1 MSLLTRQ
8 SRLVDSSIL
17 TCPITIIG
25 AGGIGSFTALTLAK
39 MGFENIYVMDND
51 TVEEHNIPN
60 QFYRYKDLTIP
71 KVEALKQIIYDFTE
85 NEIDTN
91 SHHFEEET
99 IINWGGL
106 WIMAVDN
113 MTTRQNIYKL
123 AYKHHNL
130 ITGIIDGRMGGQ
142 QAEVYT
148 VNMQNRMERTAYK
161 NTLWEEAETAQ
172 VPCTERA
179 VIYNVLWIASTIANS
194 ARLLLEKKP
203 YRPIQIM
210 DFENQNLFC
219 PLER

>member
-17 TCPITIIG
+17 TCPLTIIG
-25 AGGIGSFTALTLAK
+25 AGGIGSFTTLTLAK
-39 MGFENIYVMDND
+39 MGFENITVLDDD

-60 QFYRYKDLTIP
+60 QFYRYQDLEEP
-71 KVEALKQIIYDFTE
+71 KVEALKNIVEEFSNTTIDYEPIRFTK
-85 NEIDTN
+85 DTLIE
-91 SHHFEEET
+91 FQ
-99 IINWGGL
+99 GL

-113 MTTRQNIYKL
+113 MDTRKNIYNL

-148 VNMQNRMERTAYK
+148 VNMQDRMERAAYN

-172 VPCTERA
+172 IPCTERA

-210 DFENQNLFC
+210 DFENQELFC

>member
-17 TCPITIIG
+17 TCPMTIIG

-39 MGFENIYVMDND
+39 MGFEDITVMDND

-60 QFYRYKDLTIP
+60 QFYRYRDLGEP
-71 KVEALKQIIYDFTE
+71 KVEALENILEEFT
-85 NEIDTN
+85 NTTIDYEPIR
-91 SHHFEEET
+91 FEKDTLIESQ
-99 IINWGGL
+99 GL

-113 MTTRQNIYKL
+113 MSTRQNIYDL

-130 ITGIIDGRMGGQ
+130 IAGIIDGRMGGQ

-148 VNMQNRMERTAYK
+148 VNIQNRMERAAYK

-210 DFENQNLFC
+210 DFENQIC
-219 PLER
+219 HYPTER

>member
-8 SRLVDSSIL
+8 SRLVDSNIL
-17 TCPITIIG
+17 TCPLTIIG

-39 MGFENIYVMDND
+39 MGFENITVMDDD

-60 QFYRYKDLTIP
+60 QFYRYKDLTNS
-71 KVEALKQIIYDFTE
+71 KVEALKQIIHDFTK
-85 NEIDTN
+85 NEISISN
-91 SHHFEEET
+91 YRFEKET
-99 IINWGGL
+99 IISWDGL

-113 MTTRQNIYKL
+113 MVTRKNIYDL

-148 VNMQNRMERTAYK
+148 VNMQNRMERAAYK

-194 ARLLLEKKP
+194 VRLLLEKKP

-210 DFENQNLFC
+210 DFENQIC
-219 PLER
+219 HYPTER

>member
-1 MSLLTRQ
+1 MSLLIRQ
-8 SRLVDSSIL
+8 SKLVDKEIL
-17 TCPITIIG
+17 CVPITIIG

-39 MGFENIYVMDND
+39 MGFENITAIDDD

-60 QFYRYKDLTIP
+60 QFYRYQDLENP
-71 KVEALKQIIYDFTE
+71 KVNALKEMVFSF
-85 NEIDTN
+85 TN
-91 SHHFEEET
+91 STIIRTWECRFEETE
-99 IINWGGL
+99 IGFNGI

-113 MTTRQNIYKL
+113 MNTRKNIYEL
-123 AYKHHNL
+123 AYKHYNL

-148 VNMQNRMERTAYK
+148 VNMQNRMERATYK

-172 VPCTERA
+172 IPCTERA

-194 ARLLLEKKP
+194 VRLLLERKP

-210 DFENQNLFC
+210 DFENQIC
-219 PLER
+219 YHPSER

>member
-17 TCPITIIG
+17 TCPLTIIG
-25 AGGIGSFTALTLAK
+25 AGGIGSFTTLTLAK
-39 MGFENIYVMDND
+39 MGFENITVMDDD

-60 QFYRYKDLTIP
+60 QFYRYKDLTNS
-71 KVEALKQIIYDFTE
+71 KVEALKQIIHDFTK
-85 NEIDTN
+85 NEISISN
-91 SHHFEEET
+91 YRFEKET
-99 IINWGGL
+99 IISWDGL

-113 MTTRQNIYKL
+113 MVTRKNIYDL

-148 VNMQNRMERTAYK
+148 VNMQNRMERAAYK

-194 ARLLLEKKP
+194 VRLLLEKKP

-210 DFENQNLFC
+210 DFENQIC
-219 PLER
+219 HYPTER

>member
-17 TCPITIIG
+17 TCPLTIIG

-39 MGFENIYVMDND
+39 MGFENITIMDDD

-60 QFYRYKDLTIP
+60 QFYRYKDLTNS
-71 KVEALKQIIYDFTE
+71 KVEALKQIIHDFTK
-85 NEIDTN
+85 NEISISN
-91 SHHFEEET
+91 YRFEKET
-99 IINWGGL
+99 IISWDGL

-113 MTTRQNIYKL
+113 MVTRKNIYDL

-148 VNMQNRMERTAYK
+148 VNMQNRMERAAYK

-194 ARLLLEKKP
+194 IRLLLEKKP

-210 DFENQNLFC
+210 DFENQIC
-219 PLER
+219 HHPTER